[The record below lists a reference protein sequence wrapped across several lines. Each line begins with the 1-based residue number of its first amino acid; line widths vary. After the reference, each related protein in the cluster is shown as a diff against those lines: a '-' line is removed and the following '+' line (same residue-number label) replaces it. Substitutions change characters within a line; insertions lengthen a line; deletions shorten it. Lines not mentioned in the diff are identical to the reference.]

1 MVFLVLSSPKI
12 SFLRRLRVRLNH
24 TAAATP
30 TSAMHKTMNE
40 SMDLIV
46 YIMLLRQPP
55 YGPHIYIQNHM
66 DDKPPIYNI
75 I

>member
-1 MVFLVLSSPKI
+1 MVFLVLSSPQI

-55 YGPHIYIQNHM
+55 YGLYIYT
-66 DDKPPIYNI
+66 KPYG
-75 I
+75 